1 MSKLLDVITYVFFG
15 GLVIYG
21 IYDLSFLIDF
31 IDDILNEIT
40 LTFIFVCF
48 GVFHILKTIVNAN
61 RHLASLI
68 HELKETL
75 VIVNENLGVVNDNIL
90 ASSQDKNEPDLGG

>member
-31 IDDILNEIT
+31 IDDIWNEIT

-48 GVFHILKTIVNAN
+48 GVFHILKAIVNTN

-75 VIVNENLGVVNDNIL
+75 VVINENLVVVNDNIL
-90 ASSQDKNEPDLGG
+90 ASSRDKNEPDLGG

>member
-15 GLVIYG
+15 GLIIYG
-21 IYDLSFLIDF
+21 IYDLSFLIEL
-31 IDDILNEIT
+31 IDDIVNEIT
-40 LTFIFVCF
+40 ATFILVCF
-48 GVFHILKTIVNAN
+48 GVVHTWKAVVYTN

-75 VIVNENLGVVNDNIL
+75 VIVNENLVVVNDNIL
-90 ASSQDKNEPDLGG
+90 ASSQDKSEPD

>member
-15 GLVIYG
+15 GLIIYG
-21 IYDLSFLIDF
+21 IYDLSFLIEL

-40 LTFIFVCF
+40 ATFILVCF
-48 GVFHILKTIVNAN
+48 GVVHIWKAVVDTN

-90 ASSQDKNEPDLGG
+90 ASSQDKNEPD

>member
-31 IDDILNEIT
+31 IDEVSNEIT
-40 LTFIFVCF
+40 MTFILVCF
-48 GVFHILKTIVNAN
+48 GVFHIWKAIVNTN

-68 HELKETL
+68 HELKEAL
-75 VIVNENLGVVNDNIL
+75 GVVNENLGVVNDNIL
-90 ASSQDKNEPDLGG
+90 ASSQDKNEPD